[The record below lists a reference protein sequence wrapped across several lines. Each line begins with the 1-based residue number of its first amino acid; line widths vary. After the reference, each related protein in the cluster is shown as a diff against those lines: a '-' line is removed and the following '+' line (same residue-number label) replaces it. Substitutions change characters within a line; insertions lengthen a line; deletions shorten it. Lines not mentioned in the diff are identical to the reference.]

1 MTKKILVTGST
12 RGIGLGIAEKFHSE
26 GWNVCINGRNQNLVT
41 QITDGLN
48 KKRRESSI
56 GIRAD
61 LSNLPEINLMSEV
74 IKTHWSALD
83 CIVFNIG
90 SGHGTKGIS
99 STMEE
104 NLSSLKTN
112 FLDVINSFNNL
123 HMLLLQ
129 SKPSSVIFI
138 GSIAQDTNVNAPI
151 SYAYSKKALNN
162 FARYQAIALSKAKI
176 SVNVINPGHIL
187 TEEGVWARKKQNSLE
202 EFNEFIAKNI
212 PAQRI
217 GTTSEVAELVFSIT
231 DDLLGN
237 FLSGVSINL
246 DGGTSINA

>member
-1 MTKKILVTGST
+1 MTKKLLVTGST
-12 RGIGLGIAEKFHSE
+12 RGIGLGIAEKFHFE
-26 GWNVCINGRNQNLVT
+26 GWNVCINGRNQDLVT

-48 KKRRESSI
+48 RKRRESSI
-56 GIRAD
+56 GIRSD
-61 LSNLPEINLMSEV
+61 LSRVSEINLMSEV
-74 IKTHWSALD
+74 IKNQWGALD

-112 FLDVINSFNNL
+112 FLDVINSFNKL
-123 HMLLLQ
+123 KKLLSQ
-129 SKPSSVIFI
+129 GETSSVIFI

-162 FARYQAIALSKAKI
+162 FARYQAIALSQAKV
-176 SVNVINPGHIL
+176 SVNVINPGHIF
-187 TEEGVWARKKQNSLE
+187 TEGGVWAQKKQNSLE
-202 EFNEFIAKNI
+202 GFNEFIAENI
-212 PAQRI
+212 PAQRV
-217 GTTSEVAELVFSIT
+217 GTTSEVAELAFSVT
-231 DDLLGN
+231 NDFLGN

-246 DGGTSINA
+246 DGGTSLKV

>member
-112 FLDVINSFNNL
+112 FLDVINSFNKL
-123 HMLLLQ
+123 HKLLLQ
-129 SKPSSVIFI
+129 GKTSSVIFI
-138 GSIAQDTNVNAPI
+138 GSIAQDTNVKAPI

-162 FARYQAIALSKAKI
+162 FARYQAIALSREKV
-176 SVNVINPGHIL
+176 SVNVINPGHIF
-187 TEEGVWARKKQNSLE
+187 TEDGVWARKKQNSLK
-202 EFNEFIAKNI
+202 EFNQFIAENI
-212 PAQRI
+212 PAKRI
-217 GTTSEVAELVFSIT
+217 GSTTEVAELVFNVT
-231 DDLLGN
+231 NDLLGN

-246 DGGTSINA
+246 DGGTSLKV